1 MHAKSLDGK
10 LSLTNDGTLELCFIG
25 TGSAFAKTLFQTNLF
40 IIKGDTHILVD
51 FGTTGSSALAAVGIE
66 PTDVG
71 VLLPT
76 HSHCD
81 HVGGV
86 ELISL
91 LNRYVGVRILN
102 KPKLRMLIN
111 EEYQEILWN
120 MTLRGGMEFNEVN
133 SDNTRLTFEDFYD
146 ITRPTLKSNDPREV
160 WELNF
165 NGIKLELFR
174 TNHIPDDATST
185 KTAFIT
191 YGLFI
196 DDRILFSGDTKFDP
210 SLIELYG
217 ERAEY
222 IFHDASL
229 FPNPVHASLNELRTL
244 PDHIKKKMYLMHYS
258 DNWRE
263 VQVPDF
269 AGYALQGMRYVL
281 PNGKTKKPAK
291 KTRK

>member
-1 MHAKSLDGK
+1 MHIQSLDGK
-10 LSLTNDGTLELCFIG
+10 LQLTNDGTLELCFIG
-25 TGSAFAKTLFQTNLF
+25 TGSAFAKTLFQTNFF

-51 FGTTGSSALAAVGIE
+51 FGTTGSPALAAVGVE
-66 PTDVG
+66 PTDVS
-71 VLLPT
+71 VILPT

-81 HVGGV
+81 HVGGI

-91 LNRYVGVRILN
+91 LNRYVGVRMLN

-133 SDNTRLTFEDFYD
+133 TENKRLAFEDFYE
-146 ITRPTLKSNDPREV
+146 ISRPTMKSAEPREV
-160 WELNF
+160 WEMDY
-165 NGIKLELFR
+165 NGIKIEIFR
-174 TNHIPDDATST
+174 TNHIPDDAIST
-185 KTAFIT
+185 RTAFIT

-210 SLIELYG
+210 SLIEMYG
-217 ERAEY
+217 QRAEY
-222 IFHDASL
+222 IFHDTSL

-244 PDHIKKKMYLMHYS
+244 PDDIKKKMFLLHYS

-263 VQVPDF
+263 VQVPEF
-269 AGYALQGMRYVL
+269 AGYTMQGARYIF
-281 PNGKTKKPAK
+281 P
-291 KTRK
+291 